1 MNKKIISL
9 LSALTLTAQ
18 IVPCA
23 LADNDAKVY
32 VNDTE
37 MVTDAP
43 IIIENDRTLVPVRA
57 ILEYLDYNVDWD
69 GATQKVT
76 IAKDETTLNLIIG
89 DTQATRDIIYKGNT
103 HSYKNPLE
111 VAPQIINDSTY
122 IPLSD
127 VAKAFALNITWDSDN
142 REVHITQYKKG
153 DLTPL
158 IEFGIIS
165 DDDLNK
171 GEYITTQEALNTIQK
186 FYTMP
191 SESYFNRWYSSDK
204 FESLN
209 NIDDSSKK
217 LLIHLHSRNLL
228 TLDDIAELKL
238 EDNLTNLQA
247 LTYTIRMT
255 GSTYDCSSQIK
266 EIRLSEPSDIYST
279 AYERNFI
286 DSEDTANAQ
295 SPISRAD
302 FYELLNKILFFNYS
316 RGGGA
321 GIYTTS
327 LYKTLQKQVS

>member
-1 MNKKIISL
+1 
-9 LSALTLTAQ
+9 
-18 IVPCA
+18 
-23 LADNDAKVY
+23 
-32 VNDTE
+32 
-37 MVTDAP
+37 
-43 IIIENDRTLVPVRA
+43 
-57 ILEYLDYNVDWD
+57 
-69 GATQKVT
+69 
-76 IAKDETTLNLIIG
+76 
-89 DTQATRDIIYKGNT
+89 
-103 HSYKNPLE
+103 
-111 VAPQIINDSTY
+111 
-122 IPLSD
+122 
-127 VAKAFALNITWDSDN
+127 
-142 REVHITQYKKG
+142 
-153 DLTPL
+153 
-158 IEFGIIS
+158 
-165 DDDLNK
+165 
-171 GEYITTQEALNTIQK
+171 
-186 FYTMP
+186 MP

-247 LTYTIRMT
+247 LTYTI
-255 GSTYDCSSQIK
+255 QIK

-295 SPISRAD
+295 SPISRAN

>member
-1 MNKKIISL
+1 MKKKIISL
-9 LSALTLTAQ
+9 LSALALTAH

-23 LADNDAKVY
+23 LADNDVKVY

-57 ILEYLDYNVDWD
+57 ILEYLDYNIDWD
-69 GATQKVT
+69 SDAQKVT
-76 IAKDETTLNLIIG
+76 IAKDETTLNLTIG
-89 DTQATRDIIYKGNT
+89 DSQATRDIIYKGNT
-103 HSYKNPLE
+103 HSYKTSLE

-127 VAKAFALNITWDSDN
+127 VASTFCLNITWDGNS
-142 REVHITQYKKG
+142 REVHIAQYEKG
-153 DLTPL
+153 NLTPL
-158 IEFGIIS
+158 IKFGIIS

-171 GEYITTQEALNTIQK
+171 SEYITTQEALNTIQK

-286 DSEDTANAQ
+286 DTKDTANAQ
-295 SPISRAD
+295 SPISRAN

-321 GIYTTS
+321 GIYTTN

>member
-1 MNKKIISL
+1 MKKRIISL
-9 LSALTLTAQ
+9 LSALALTAQ

-23 LADNDAKVY
+23 LADNDVKVY

-37 MVTDAP
+37 MITDAP

-69 GATQKVT
+69 GDAQKVT
-76 IAKDETTLNLIIG
+76 IAKDETTLNLTIG

-103 HSYKNPLE
+103 HSYKTPLE

-171 GEYITTQEALNTIQK
+171 GEYITTQEALNAIKNFQHYNVDDFKNLYIYDYLKSFDNISDESKILLSVLDYLGKHNGCIQK
-186 FYTMP
+186 SIATGCQIEPATLTGILSRM
-191 SESYFNRWYSSDK
+191 E
-204 FESLN
+204 E
-209 NIDDSSKK
+209 KK
-217 LLIHLHSRNLL
+217 L
-228 TLDDIAELKL
+228 
-238 EDNLTNLQA
+238 
-247 LTYTIRMT
+247 
-255 GSTYDCSSQIK
+255 IK
-266 EIRLSEPSDIYST
+266 RQTKDG
-279 AYERNFI
+279 
-286 DSEDTANAQ
+286 
-295 SPISRAD
+295 
-302 FYELLNKILFFNYS
+302 NK
-316 RGGGA
+316 R
-321 GIYTTS
+321 S
-327 LYKTLQKQVS
+327 LYVYLTDEGKRLQEIVNDTFEKVENEILGGISKSEKEQFINTFFKICNNMTNTEELQ